1 LIPVV
6 GNTHPFYGA
15 YALVDFIKAIAGGFG
30 LGVVLSAFILA
41 PFLRPALVGIRRV
54 ISIAAPLAPGRG
66 ADLARVCWLSVSD
79 KLRYSVL
86 RLRFL
91 YLLFFPHT
99 NIIAQILA
107 KAIDLSYTTSN
118 D

>member
-1 LIPVV
+1 MGHIAPVV
-6 GNTHPFYGA
+6 F
-15 YALVDFIKAIAGGFG
+15 VKAIAGGYG
-30 LGVVLSAFILA
+30 LGVVLSAFIPA

-54 ISIAAPLAPGRG
+54 ISIAAPLAPRPG

-86 RLRFL
+86 RLRFTD
-91 YLLFFPHT
+91 LLFFPPI

-107 KAIDLSYTTSN
+107 KTIDLSYTTSN
-118 D
+118 N